1 MDGRKR
7 DSVREIITGIV
18 FLLFIG
24 WWFGII
30 SFNEEVRCVK
40 DKNRAGQTVY
50 YGIDSNGNLTGA
62 PKGCG

>member
-7 DSVREIITGIV
+7 DSMKEIIAGIV

-24 WWFGII
+24 WWSGII
-30 SFNEEVRCVK
+30 SFNAEVQCVK
-40 DKNRAGQTVY
+40 DKNKAGQTVY
-50 YGIDSNGNLTGA
+50 YGIDSNGKLTGA